1 MSSRLRIKEILFVLE
16 IVDRDRDN
24 NLSHIIATYELDLA
38 SVMCALVIN
47 HNSFNLATGAFL
59 IHQLMLQKM
68 RMHVAR
74 CANDRALDSS
84 YSLLS
89 GTVWLLRE
97 T

>member
-1 MSSRLRIKEILFVLE
+1 MFVLE
-16 IVDRDRDN
+16 IVDRDRDS
-24 NLSHIIATYELDLA
+24 NLSHIVATYELDLA

-59 IHQLMLQKM
+59 IHHLMLQKM

-74 CANDRALDSS
+74 CANDRVLDSN